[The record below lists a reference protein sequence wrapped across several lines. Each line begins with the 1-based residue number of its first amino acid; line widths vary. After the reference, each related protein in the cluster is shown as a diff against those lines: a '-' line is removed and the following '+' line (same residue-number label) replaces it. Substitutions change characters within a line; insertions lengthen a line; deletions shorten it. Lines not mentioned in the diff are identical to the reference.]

1 MPELPDDSPLL
12 EAIRPAY
19 RQARFVGLVLCV
31 AWPLFLMV
39 LIGTGAVRPGTYAVE
54 GTAKQVGYTFTAL
67 TFLSAAFVT
76 WRSGKV
82 LKGFKAL
89 DPAEQPR
96 TVQRESLVYAALF
109 ELSCLWGLLYWML
122 VGRNAYQ
129 HVLTF
134 MALTPLM
141 FFLFVP
147 RMDAWKLALERE
159 G

>member
-1 MPELPDDSPLL
+1 MTELPDDSPQLL
-12 EAIRPAY
+12 ALRPAY
-19 RQARFVGLVLCV
+19 QRARLVGLVLCV

-39 LIGTGAVRPGTYAVE
+39 LVGTNAVRPGTAAAE
-54 GTAKQVGYTFTAL
+54 GAAKQIGYTFTAL

-82 LKGFKAL
+82 LKGFKDLA
-89 DPAEQPR
+89 PEERPR
-96 TVQRESLVYAALF
+96 TVQRESLIYAALF
-109 ELSCLWGLLYWML
+109 ELSCLWGLLYWMI

-141 FFLFVP
+141 FFFFVP
-147 RMDAWKLALERE
+147 RLDAWRLALERE

>member
-1 MPELPDDSPLL
+1 MPELPHDSPLL

-19 RQARFVGLVLCV
+19 QRARLVGLVLCV

-39 LIGTGAVRPGTYAVE
+39 LVGAEAVKPGTAPVE
-54 GTAKQVGYTFTAL
+54 GAARQIGYTFTAL
-67 TFLSAAFVT
+67 TFLIAAFVT
-76 WRSGKV
+76 WRSGRV

-89 DPAEQPR
+89 APEERPR
-96 TVQRESLVYAALF
+96 TVLRESLVYAVLF

-122 VGRNAYQ
+122 VGRNAFQ

-147 RMDAWKLALERE
+147 RLDAWKLALERE
-159 G
+159 D

>member
-19 RQARFVGLVLCV
+19 KLARLLGLVLCV

-39 LIGTGAVRPGTYAVE
+39 LVGVEAVRPGTAPAV
-54 GTAKQVGYTFTAL
+54 GAARQVGYTFTAL

-76 WRSGKV
+76 WRSGRV

-89 DPAEQPR
+89 DPTLRAR
-96 TVQRESLVYAALF
+96 TVLRESLVYAAIF
-109 ELSCLWGLLYWML
+109 ELSCFWGLLYWML
-122 VGRNAYQ
+122 VGRNAFQ

-147 RMDAWKLALERE
+147 RLDAWKVALERE
-159 G
+159 D

>member
-12 EAIRPAY
+12 LAILPAY
-19 RQARFVGLVLCV
+19 QRARLVGLVLCV

-39 LIGTGAVRPGTYAVE
+39 LVGGGAVKPGTYAAE
-54 GTAKQVGYTFTAL
+54 GAVRQLGYTFTAL

-76 WRSGKV
+76 WRSGRV

-89 DPAEQPR
+89 DPSERPR
-96 TVQRESLVYAALF
+96 IVQRESLIYAALF

-122 VGRNAYQ
+122 AGRNAFQ

-141 FFLFVP
+141 FFFFVP
-147 RMDAWKLALERE
+147 RLDAWKLALERE
-159 G
+159 E